1 MKDKNIDSIEKN
13 LMKLDEYI
21 KTLEKKREIIQEENL
36 QKRMLIS
43 ELKALNNEE

>member
-21 KTLEKKREIIQEENL
+21 KTLEKRREIIQEENL
-36 QKRMLIS
+36 QKRMLVS
-43 ELKALNNEE
+43 ELKAINNEE